1 MKCLAFYSIVPLRIL
16 LSTGMLNLRG
26 KRLCPTV
33 TGVWIMAKPENSS
46 PKENTQNEETESDSF
61 EDSFHRL
68 SEMAEQLEAGG
79 LTLAEATSRFEEGM
93 KLVQFCNQ
101 LLNNAELKITEL
113 KESYRS
119 TDVLTGFDDLDD
131 DPDDDLDE

>member
-1 MKCLAFYSIVPLRIL
+1 
-16 LSTGMLNLRG
+16 
-26 KRLCPTV
+26 
-33 TGVWIMAKPENSS
+33 MAKPKNPS
-46 PKENTQNEETESDSF
+46 PKQEAQNEEVESPSF
-61 EDSFHRL
+61 EDSFQRL

-79 LTLAEATSRFEEGM
+79 LTLAEATDRFEEGM

-119 TDVLTGFDDLDD
+119 TDVLTGFDDLDEDEEDQD
-131 DPDDDLDE
+131 D

>member
-1 MKCLAFYSIVPLRIL
+1 
-16 LSTGMLNLRG
+16 
-26 KRLCPTV
+26 
-33 TGVWIMAKPENSS
+33 MAKPKNSS
-46 PKENTQNEETESDSF
+46 PKLGAQNEETETASF
-61 EDSFHRL
+61 EDSFTRL

-79 LTLAEATSRFEEGM
+79 LTLEQATERFEEGM

-119 TDVLTGFDDLDD
+119 AETLSGFDDLDD
-131 DPDDDLDE
+131 ENEDSDD